1 MKNILHRLLPTYRVA
16 AAVETQ
22 LTEIQ
27 SQLQRMEREN
37 EALKKE
43 VRNFYW
49 LNLRREGETL
59 SECQSRVFLA
69 WPKAQGRL
77 RELQM
82 ANLGLLKKIKA
93 VCDRENLEF
102 FPVFGTL
109 LGAVRHQGFI
119 PWDDDVDI
127 GMFRE
132 DFLRLREI
140 LREDPLLRFDLYYNP
155 VVGEICGKVKFRGPE
170 SFWVD
175 IFMYDRVDVSAQD
188 EEERVQR
195 LRRTSEA
202 LAREQCRVLFRF
214 YPEGRLP
221 EVPLRDERMDPEM
234 EKLRGI
240 YAQQLDFYGH
250 GEAAVLSVDMNPL
263 LLGHVLLQEE
273 AFPLRR
279 DAVLFEGVRLPAFR
293 NPEAYLKKTYGDY
306 MQLPVSLEPIHSHEI
321 REDLDRQLESLSE
334 ILGPEWRT
342 EKTGTESPK

>member
-1 MKNILHRLLPTYRVA
+1 MKNILQRLLPTYRVA

-27 SQLQRMEREN
+27 RQLQRMEREN

-59 SECQSRVFLA
+59 SECQSRVFLS

-77 RELQM
+77 RDLQM
-82 ANLGLLKKIKA
+82 ANLGLLKKVKA
-93 VCDRENLEF
+93 VCDREKLAF

-155 VVGEICGKVKFRGPE
+155 VVGAICGKVKFRGPE

-175 IFMYDRVDVSAQD
+175 IFMYDRVDVSARN
-188 EEERVQR
+188 EEERIQR
-195 LRRTSEA
+195 IRETSEA

-214 YPEGRLP
+214 YPEDSLP
-221 EVPLRDERMDPEM
+221 ELPVRDERMDPEM
-234 EKLRGI
+234 EKLSGI
-240 YAQQLDFYGH
+240 YARQLEFYGH
-250 GEAAVLSVDMNPL
+250 GEGATLSMDMNPL
-263 LLGHVLLQEE
+263 LLSHVLLKEE

-279 DAVLFEGVRLPAFR
+279 DAVLFEGERLTAFR

-306 MQLPVSLEPIHSHEI
+306 MQLPVSLAPVHSHEI
-321 REDLDRQLESLSE
+321 REDLNRELESLSG

-342 EKTGTESPK
+342 EDSRTESQE